1 MGMLAGVTKRLP
13 VAEQPRPGAPCCS
26 HPSRRRPRD
35 TKPYAVLFKAL
46 ADETRLEI
54 LGLLA
59 SAGTELCVCEIEEHV
74 KHLSQPTISHH
85 LRQLREAG
93 LVTAERRATWV
104 HYALDQTTIARIQ
117 EFATL
122 LGG

>member
-1 MGMLAGVTKRLP
+1 VTKRLTL
-13 VAEQPRPGAPCCS
+13 AEGPRPGASCCS
-26 HPSRRRPRD
+26 QPARRRPRD
-35 TKPYAVLFKAL
+35 TRPYTPLFKAL

-59 SAGTELCVCEIEEHV
+59 SAGTQLCVCEIEEHV

-104 HYALDQTTIARIQ
+104 HYALDQATIARIK
-117 EFATL
+117 EFAAL

>member
-1 MGMLAGVTKRLP
+1 M
-13 VAEQPRPGAPCCS
+13 AEQAMSGTPCCS
-26 HPSRRRPRD
+26 LPSRRRPKD
-35 TKPYAVLFKAL
+35 TRPYAGLFKAL

-93 LVTAERRATWV
+93 LVNAERRATWV
-104 HYALDQTTIARIQ
+104 YYALDQATIARIKG
-117 EFATL
+117 FASL

>member
-1 MGMLAGVTKRLP
+1 MAERPDAGT
-13 VAEQPRPGAPCCS
+13 G
-26 HPSRRRPRD
+26 RPRE
-35 TKPYAVLFKAL
+35 TRSYAALFKAL

-74 KHLSQPTISHH
+74 KHLAQPTISHH

-93 LVTAERRATWV
+93 LVTSERRATWV
-104 HYALDQTTIARIQ
+104 YYALDQVAVARIK
-117 EFATL
+117 EFSAL

>member
-1 MGMLAGVTKRLP
+1 MTKRLT
-13 VAEQPRPGAPCCS
+13 VAEPPKPGPSCCS
-26 HPSRRRPRD
+26 QPSRRRPKD
-35 TKPYAVLFKAL
+35 TKPYTALFKAL

-59 SAGTELCVCEIEEHV
+59 AAGTELCVCEIEEHV

-104 HYALDQTTIARIQ
+104 HYALDQTTIARITK
-117 EFATL
+117 FAAL

>member
-1 MGMLAGVTKRLP
+1 MVPGVTKRLT
-13 VAEQPRPGAPCCS
+13 VLEQPKAGASCCS
-26 HPSRRRPRD
+26 LPSKRRPKD
-35 TKPYAVLFKAL
+35 TKPYVALFKAL

-59 SAGTELCVCEIEEHV
+59 SARTELCVCEIEEHV
-74 KHLSQPTISHH
+74 KHLAQPTISHH

-93 LVTAERRATWV
+93 LVTSERRATWV
-104 HYALDQTTIARIQ
+104 YYALDQATVARIKD
-117 EFATL
+117 FAAL

>member
-1 MGMLAGVTKRLP
+1 VTKPLTASER
-13 VAEQPRPGAPCCS
+13 AKSGAPCCS
-26 HPSRRRPRD
+26 LPSKRRPKD
-35 TKPYAVLFKAL
+35 TKPYAALFKAL

-74 KHLSQPTISHH
+74 KQLSQPTISHH

-104 HYALDQTTIARIQ
+104 YYALDRATIARIKD
-117 EFATL
+117 FAAL